1 MKNQSKNYFIL
12 FFAVASVSWA
22 SIFIKLSDAHSF
34 IIALYRMGLASL
46 LLFPLF
52 IKKGFSD
59 YKVLNKNEL
68 LLCLLSGIFLGLHF
82 VSWISSLAYTSV
94 SSSVVIVATQPVFVA
109 LFTPMILKEKVDFWV
124 FVAILIALTGVFTI
138 AGGDIKFG
146 RENLKGDLLSLIG
159 AVMAALYLTLGR
171 GIRRKLNLLPYIF
184 SVYSISTI
192 VIFIFCLLAELN
204 FSPISWK
211 NFLLFM
217 LLALIPTLLGHTLYN
232 YILKYVKAHLVGM
245 TILGEP
251 VGASIL
257 AFLIFK
263 EVPPHTIYLGGILIF
278 IGIWIAVWRERV
290 LG

>member
-1 MKNQSKNYFIL
+1 MPKQYKNYLIL
-12 FFAVASVSWA
+12 LFAVASVSWA

-34 IIALYRMGLASL
+34 IIAFYRMGLASL
-46 LLFPLF
+46 LLFPFF

-59 YKVLNKNEL
+59 YKVLNRNEL
-68 LLCLLSGIFLGLHF
+68 FLCMLSGIFLGLHF
-82 VSWISSLAYTSV
+82 VTWISSLAYTSV

-109 LFTPMILKEKVDFWV
+109 LFTPVILKEKVDFWV
-124 FVAILIALTGVFTI
+124 FVAILIALTGVFII

-184 SVYSISTI
+184 LVYSISTL
-192 VIFIFCLLAELN
+192 VIFIFCFMARLN
-204 FSPISWK
+204 LSPLSWK

-263 EVPPHTIYLGGILIF
+263 EVPPNTIYLGGILIF